1 MIVEFYFGRLKA
13 KIFVFSN
20 ILVSFLRDFFDTVTQ
35 RRRSNF
41 CLGFHSQTFLI
52 HRTSG
57 EREGYFCNSSL
68 PLPPISHT
76 RRHQP
81 GNYCREL
88 TSAHSQQSDWNCEPL
103 VSNCK
108 SLTSFNFKVSFFM
121 YIFSGALY
129 DNCFTDMAFL
139 KERFTESIYTSC
151 CDIANIVFLQT
162 SHIRVS
168 MLQLFC

>member
-1 MIVEFYFGRLKA
+1 MFFLTFWFLSWETSLILWPREEGQISA
-13 KIFVFSN
+13 WVF
-20 ILVSFLRDFFDTVTQ
+20 IHK
-35 RRRSNF
+35 
-41 CLGFHSQTFLI
+41 HSWFTGHQGM
-52 HRTSG
+52 SC
-57 EREGYFCNSSL
+57 EW
-68 PLPPISHT
+68 LPPISHT
-76 RRHQP
+76 RRHQL
-81 GNYCREL
+81 GNCCREL

-121 YIFSGALY
+121 YAFSGALY
-129 DNCFTDMAFL
+129 DNRFTDMAFL
-139 KERFTESIYTSC
+139 KERFTKSIYTSC